1 MKELNINLNHDYIP
15 INLVEPDTG
24 VKHEFRYNYDDT
36 TLNSYRDDVN
46 PMLEKFKAAEET
58 NTFEEIDDM
67 LKEAF
72 EFLLG
77 PGSYEKIKTIQKSI
91 INRQNLI
98 FSLIKL
104 IEEELTDFKIEAEEE
119 EADKYAID

>member
-67 LKEAF
+67 LKEAY

-77 PGSYEKIKTIQKSI
+77 PGSYEKIKKIQKSI

-104 IEEELTDFKIEAEEE
+104 IEEQLTAFKIEEEEE

>member
-77 PGSYEKIKTIQKSI
+77 PGEYDRIKKVQNSI

-98 FSLIKL
+98 FELMKV
-104 IEEELTDFKIEAEEE
+104 IEEQLTTLKVEVEEE